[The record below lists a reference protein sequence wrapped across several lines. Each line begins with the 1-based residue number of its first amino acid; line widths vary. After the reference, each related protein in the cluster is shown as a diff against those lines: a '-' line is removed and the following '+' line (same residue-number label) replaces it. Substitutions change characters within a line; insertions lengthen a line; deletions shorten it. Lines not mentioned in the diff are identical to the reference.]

1 MSRPQDML
9 FKLSFVEKYN
19 YMTENLKVQK
29 KKSLVLQQSP
39 PTFGAVL
46 FLTAE
51 KENGLNGHP
60 QQKGETHKQY
70 MGTKAH

>member
-1 MSRPQDML
+1 
-9 FKLSFVEKYN
+9 
-19 YMTENLKVQK
+19 MTENLKVQE
-29 KKSLVLQQSP
+29 KKSLVLPQSP

-60 QQKGETHKQY
+60 QQKGETNKQY